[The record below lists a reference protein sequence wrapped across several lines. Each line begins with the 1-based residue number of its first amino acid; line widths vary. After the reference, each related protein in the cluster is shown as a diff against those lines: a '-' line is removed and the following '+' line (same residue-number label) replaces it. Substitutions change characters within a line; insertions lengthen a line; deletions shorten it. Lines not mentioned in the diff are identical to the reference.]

1 MNSSEDSEDRI
12 IRPRLDSFS
21 SSSSSYGSLRLSTRT
36 GSYTGRTSAR
46 PRRKQRTVAPGVP
59 STSARKRRVPQSIP
73 RNPSS
78 PALLPSISS
87 TSEASKDESLLP
99 AAPASQDAIDTQQNG
114 GSTLLK
120 DKVTRTVRRK
130 KSDKLKLDSAK
141 VGPSLPTADTSI
153 SSPTSAQAPKVLK
166 SKKKDPAP
174 GPKDASGAP
183 QPKVPKQSQVAVA
196 SSPPT
201 ASIAPNSDKSKA
213 AAPKKRRSMKDLTPP
228 VVISAAA
235 QLPPPLP
242 SFVSSQSPN
251 SPSSPS
257 FQASAPIPVPSA
269 PKAATDSLVHSPS
282 SPELDSSVLVNQ
294 SPPKKISSPS
304 KASSSKPAKKTTST
318 KAQTSSSSVPSLDSS
333 SASASTSTSTS
344 TSTSAAR
351 KLNLYSS
358 TDGPISSAASAPA
371 LTGAASLAG
380 SYPTTSSA
388 ASGVKKAV
396 KKRKVT
402 KGKNFLHTMPLELL
416 INTLSFLDPLS
427 LTRIIR
433 CSKMLRQIGTENIIW
448 RDICSRPGFLKAN
461 QKKPRSQ
468 TWNDYFKSIFMFRH
482 STRFHTYMNDKI
494 RFVIG
499 LDPVQL
505 FDFFAQ
511 LSHSTH
517 GLVLAANHIPT
528 KEMTCISKVEYEEG
542 MLIPFKENHATLKW
556 IDNVESPF
564 IVPHY
569 GTYFDGSHLWQ
580 MTEFCEC
587 GSARSQIDSGGGIF
601 TEHEVAA
608 ISHAALSALV
618 LYHGRNK
625 AHGAISASSIMF
637 STYDKNRCSP
647 KLRDKLFSSLVTE
660 WRLGPVASQSRRMY
674 WRSPESQRTPAMDI
688 WALGITCL
696 ELVEGRPPHWN
707 LPPAK
712 ARQQVINQPSPS
724 FLHPN
729 RWTDNFRRF
738 VELCLIKDP
747 QRRPSAATL
756 LQHAF
761 ITENVKTNF
770 DRLLF
775 RPTIKLQK
783 SDDLLAVLCAPA
795 PVANEPPAAPPALG
809 LLQRS
814 NSRSS
819 SMTTYYTDEEEN
831 ISFASLSSHVSLA
844 DSYSD
849 DFTDHSYNS
858 LSHSDFY

>member
-1 MNSSEDSEDRI
+1 
-12 IRPRLDSFS
+12 
-21 SSSSSYGSLRLSTRT
+21 
-36 GSYTGRTSAR
+36 
-46 PRRKQRTVAPGVP
+46 V
-59 STSARKRRVPQSIP
+59 ARKLVLNS
-73 RNPSS
+73 NTNAAESSASPSGLS
-78 PALLPSISS
+78 QP
-87 TSEASKDESLLP
+87 LP
-99 AAPASQDAIDTQQNG
+99 AA
-114 GSTLLK
+114 
-120 DKVTRTVRRK
+120 
-130 KSDKLKLDSAK
+130 
-141 VGPSLPTADTSI
+141 
-153 SSPTSAQAPKVLK
+153 SP
-166 SKKKDPAP
+166 
-174 GPKDASGAP
+174 
-183 QPKVPKQSQVAVA
+183 VA
-196 SSPPT
+196 
-201 ASIAPNSDKSKA
+201 
-213 AAPKKRRSMKDLTPP
+213 
-228 VVISAAA
+228 
-235 QLPPPLP
+235 
-242 SFVSSQSPN
+242 
-251 SPSSPS
+251 
-257 FQASAPIPVPSA
+257 
-269 PKAATDSLVHSPS
+269 
-282 SPELDSSVLVNQ
+282 
-294 SPPKKISSPS
+294 
-304 KASSSKPAKKTTST
+304 
-318 KAQTSSSSVPSLDSS
+318 
-333 SASASTSTSTS
+333 
-344 TSTSAAR
+344 
-351 KLNLYSS
+351 
-358 TDGPISSAASAPA
+358 G
-371 LTGAASLAG
+371 
-380 SYPTTSSA
+380 TSSA
-388 ASGVKKAV
+388 TAPVIKKAV
-396 KKRKVT
+396 KKRKVA

-416 INTLSFLDPLS
+416 INTLSFLDALS

-448 RDICSRPGFLKAN
+448 RDICSRPGFLKSN

-482 STRFHTYMNDKI
+482 STRFNTYMNDKI

-505 FDFFAQ
+505 FDFYAQ

-517 GLVLAANHIPT
+517 GLVLAATHLPT
-528 KEMTCISKVEYEEG
+528 KEMTCLSKVEYEEG

-556 IDNVESPF
+556 IDNLDSPH

-580 MTEFCEC
+580 MTELCEC

-608 ISHAALSALV
+608 ISHAVLSALV
-618 LYHGRNK
+618 LYHGRSK
-625 AHGAISASSIMF
+625 SHGAISASSIML
-637 STYDKNRCSP
+637 STFDKIRCSP

-674 WRSPESQRTPAMDI
+674 WRSPESQRSPAMDI

-738 VELCLIKDP
+738 IELCLIKDP
-747 QRRPSAATL
+747 QRRPSAVTL

-761 ITENVKTNF
+761 ITENIKVPS
-770 DRLLF
+770 DCLLF
-775 RPTIKLQK
+775 RPVIKLQK
-783 SDDLLAVLCAPA
+783 SDDLLAILCAPNA
-795 PVANEPPAAPPALG
+795 VANEPPAAPPALG

-819 SMTTYYTDEEEN
+819 SITTYYTDEEEN